1 MTSDEFDQI
10 CAIRAGL
17 FRDIENVR
25 TLTRRD
31 ALALADDLMK
41 AVIERLRQRDPRRS
55 FESLWQELAPTHERL
70 VEMLAAVILGRA
82 SLEEILGIVEA
93 MP

>member
-17 FRDIENVR
+17 FRDIENVH

-31 ALALADDLMK
+31 ALALADSTIA
-41 AVIERLRQRDPRRS
+41 AVIGRLRQRDPRRS
-55 FESLWQELAPTHERL
+55 FESWWMELAPTHERL
-70 VEMLAAVILGRA
+70 VEMIAAVIDGRA
-82 SLEEILGIVEA
+82 SLKEILGIIEA